1 MAGHAPQTS
10 RLTPADPG
18 SKPLDLRKLD
28 LNLCHLRVY
37 LKIYRLNG
45 CFFAGPY

>member
-10 RLTPADPG
+10 RLTPAGHG
-18 SKPLDLRKLD
+18 SKPLDLQNLD
-28 LNLCHLRVY
+28 LHLWHLKLY

-45 CFFAGPY
+45 CFFVRAY